1 MKDNLKNKMLASVF
15 LGSMALGGCSGSG
28 GGGSSTTPTTPT
40 PTPSNPV
47 VTYSQNQ
54 VLEEI
59 KKQNNLQ
66 DLGQSQN
73 LTIDQDVYN
82 LQMLNPISSNHK
94 TTKFNESGDQTNFFP
109 NVSAKLA
116 DYFNQCDELTPKFD
130 SYISN
135 MTNTNNSN
143 VIKNPNGTMNIVCI
157 PYNNQTEKQLE
168 EILDK
173 AKINGKTVISND
185 LNLFANGSNGKRRP
199 KGKLSEVMPG
209 TIEEL
214 NFYGES
220 PTGEIFLK
228 DDSGQLQTDKINSQ
242 YFTTNNGKLEMIP
255 WNGDWNK
262 MFQVQNISN
271 GIYSTHM
278 KINGISTPIGSL
290 DKDSNC
296 PDGLYHPNPNN
307 LSSCQ

>member
-1 MKDNLKNKMLASVF
+1 MKDNLKNKMLASVL
-15 LGSMALGGCSGSG
+15 LGSIALGGCSGSG
-28 GGGSSTTPTTPT
+28 GGGSSSTNPTT

-59 KKQNNLQ
+59 KKQNNLE
-66 DLGQSQN
+66 DLGQTQN
-73 LTIDQDVYN
+73 LTIGQNVYN

-94 TTKFNESGDQTNFFP
+94 TTKFNQSGEQTNFFP
-109 NVSAKLA
+109 NVSAKSA
-116 DYFNQCDELTPKFD
+116 DYLKQCDELTPKFD

-135 MTNTNNSN
+135 MKNTTNSN
-143 VIKNPNGTMNIVCI
+143 VIKNPNGTIDIVCI

-173 AKINGKTVISND
+173 SNIQGKTVISND
-185 LNLFANGSNGKRRP
+185 LKLFANGLNGKRRP

-220 PTGEIFLK
+220 PSGEIFLENV
-228 DDSGQLQTDKINSQ
+228 SRIIQTDKISSQ
-242 YFTTNNGKLEMIP
+242 YFTTNNGKLQMNP